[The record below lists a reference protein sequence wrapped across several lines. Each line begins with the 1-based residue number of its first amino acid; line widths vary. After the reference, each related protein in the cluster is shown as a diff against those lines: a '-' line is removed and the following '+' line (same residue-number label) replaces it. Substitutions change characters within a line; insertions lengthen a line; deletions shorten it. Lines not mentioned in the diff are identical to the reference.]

1 MTGSK
6 KILIVNDDPDA
17 LTVMSVTLQ
26 AAGFRVG
33 TGDSRFGWLKEFP
46 IDRLEIDRSFV
57 QHVHSNSDDYAI
69 ASAIIAKA
77 KTLKREVV
85 AEGVD
90 DFAQLMVLQNERCAM
105 TQGFLL
111 SRPLPVTAAQLLL
124 HRPVAKADGARTER
138 RKRLLA

>member
-6 KILIVNDDPDA
+6 KILIVDDDPDA

-69 ASAIIAKA
+69 ASASIAKA
-77 KTLKREVV
+77 KTLKREIV

-90 DFAQLMVLQNERCAM
+90 DFAQLMVLRNERCTLA
-105 TQGFLL
+105 QGFLL
-111 SRPLPVTAAQLLL
+111 SRPLPATAAQLLL
-124 HRPVAKADGARTER
+124 HRLVAKADETRTER